1 MRLFFISCLL
11 ILSFSIAQA
20 QKDSRPNFIII
31 LADDLGY
38 GDVGFTGSTQIR
50 TPNIDALAASG
61 VTFENGYVSSAVC
74 SPSRAGLLTGRNQ
87 VTFGYDNNLTV
98 PKHNPMA
105 GGLPV
110 ELKTIAQRLKNEGY
124 KTGIV
129 GKWHLG
135 SEDVFHPLNRGFDE
149 FWGYLGGGHDYFST
163 EGGKGYEAPIICNYK
178 QPQPLTYIT
187 DDKGDECVDFIKRHK
202 LEPFFLYASFN
213 APHTP
218 MQGTKEDLELY
229 MHVENK
235 SRRAYCAMVHRL
247 DVNVGKILEELERQ
261 KLRDNTVV
269 VFLSDNGGPPNQNS
283 SINAPFR
290 GSKGILLEGGVHV
303 PFVMSYPAKLKKRTT
318 FEPMV
323 SSLDLTPTFV
333 ALAGGTIDE
342 KDQLSGVNIMPYLTG
357 ESKAKPHENLM
368 WRFTISA
375 AMREDNWKLVRIPD
389 RMPMLY
395 DLSKD
400 VAEVNNVALK
410 YPDRVE
416 AMMKKLGTW
425 DVEQPHPL
433 FLEGARWKMVQL
445 KLYDQD
451 YILEQPE
458 ESKGK

>member
-178 QPQPLTYIT
+178 QPQSLTYIT

-202 LEPFFLYASFN
+202 SEPFFLYASFN

-247 DVNVGKILEELERQ
+247 DVNVGRILEELERQ

-303 PFVMSYPAKLKKRTT
+303 PFVMSYPAKLKKRIT

-425 DVEQPHPL
+425 DIEQPHPL